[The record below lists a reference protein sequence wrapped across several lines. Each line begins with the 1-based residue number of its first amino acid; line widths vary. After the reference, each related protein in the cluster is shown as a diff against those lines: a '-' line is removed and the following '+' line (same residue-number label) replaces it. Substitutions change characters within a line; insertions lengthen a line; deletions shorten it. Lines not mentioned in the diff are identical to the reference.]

1 MKKSWIY
8 LLPMLALLSCSKD
21 ETSEP
26 TSNIPPLEAEMLP
39 GGWPEPVVPN
49 LNGAA
54 AHFNTYVD
62 FSSYWN
68 STAMNQFQR
77 AGYKF
82 VRMGAPWHDVETI
95 KGVYSFRGNSSYQPG
110 YDRAFQAFFKR
121 GIRPIFCM
129 GFGNTLYGQSQ
140 TVPITSEEGLNGF
153 ANYCKAMMK
162 KYRDYNPIIEIWNE
176 PNLSGFGS
184 YTAEQYVELVRRC
197 REAVFEGWSEGRN
210 TEGLEKPLIIGPVVS
225 NSWARGNMFDRC
237 LDAGLLDVV
246 DGVSYH
252 PYTDLSS
259 SADRRIP
266 ENIVSSTVAMKEEL
280 ARRGRPDFPIVF
292 TEWGWSTSLPTTFET
307 GAIDYETQAK
317 YHVRM
322 LIMGYY
328 IGINI
333 NCIYSLD
340 DARNEEE
347 RPNILTKHYGM
358 FSTTGEN
365 FHKML
370 VAKPSV
376 AAVTKFTDSLRGCAY
391 VERVDMGDEGDLDSS
406 KDWCL
411 VFRNPL
417 SGEAKVAV
425 WTVESGVKK
434 TSPDLMPLLGLS
446 KSVVVEFT
454 DMPVYVPIEGYVPPQ
469 DE

>member
-1 MKKSWIY
+1 MKQYLIY
-8 LLPMLALLSCSKD
+8 VLLLFAAACGKD
-21 ETSEP
+21 EIPEP
-26 TSNIPPLEAEMLP
+26 LPNIPPLEAAMLP

-54 AHFNTYVD
+54 AHFNTYID

-68 STAMNQFQR
+68 SVAMNQFQR

-95 KGVYSFRGNSSYQPG
+95 KGVYSFRGNSGYQPG
-110 YDRAFQAFFKR
+110 YDLAFQAFFRR
-121 GIRPIFCM
+121 GIRPIFCV

-140 TVPITSEEGLNGF
+140 TVPITSEEGLTGF
-153 ANYCKAMMK
+153 ANYCRAMMK
-162 KYRDYNPIIEIWNE
+162 KYRDYNPIFEIWNE

-197 REAVFEGWSEGRN
+197 REAIYEGWSVGRS

-225 NSWARGNMFDRC
+225 NAWAAGNMFDRC

-252 PYTDLSS
+252 PYTDLN
-259 SADRRIP
+259 SAAERRIP
-266 ENIVSSTVAMKEEL
+266 ENIVTSTTAMKEEL
-280 ARRGRPDFPIVF
+280 ARRGRPGFPIVF
-292 TEWGWSTSLPTTFET
+292 TEWGWSTSLPETFET
-307 GAIDYETQAK
+307 GAVDYETQAK

-340 DARNEEE
+340 DARNEDM
-347 RPNILTKHYGM
+347 RGDILAKHYGM

-376 AAVTKFTDSLRGCAY
+376 AAVTEFTEGLRGYAY
-391 VERVDMGDEGDLDSS
+391 MERVDMGSEGALDSG

-411 VFRNPL
+411 VFRNPAT
-417 SGEAKVAV
+417 GEAKVAV
-425 WTVESGVKK
+425 WTVESGVTKM
-434 TSPDLMPLLGLS
+434 SPDLMPLLGLS
-446 KSVVVEFT
+446 KPVTVEFT
-454 DMPVYVPIEGYVPPQ
+454 DMPVYVAIEGYEP
-469 DE
+469 EN